1 MSSKEKKAEII
12 DELQEAF
19 KKSNIGILTDYRGLN
34 ASQLTSLRRRLKESD
49 SEFRVVKNTLA
60 RFAAERT
67 GKNVLIDILHGPIA
81 IVFGYGEIVTVPKIL
96 DSCPEEVKENLSIK
110 GGFLDD
116 RLLSLADVMTL
127 AKLPSR
133 EVLIGRVIGQM
144 KSPVSALFNCLSSPI
159 NGMMGLLQAR
169 IKQLEGE

>member
-1 MSSKEKKAEII
+1 MSSKEKKAGII
-12 DELQEAF
+12 DELQETI
-19 KKSNIGILTDYRGLN
+19 KKSKIGILVDYRGLT
-34 ASQLTSLRRRLKESD
+34 ASELTSLRRKLKESD

-60 RFAAERT
+60 RFAAERV
-67 GKNVLIDILHGPIA
+67 GKNALMDSFQGPIA
-81 IVFGYGEIVTVPKIL
+81 IVFGYGEIITVPKIL
-96 DSCPEEVKENLSIK
+96 DSCSEEVKENLSIK
-110 GGFLDD
+110 GGFLGD

-144 KSPVSALFNCLSSPI
+144 KGPVSALINYLSSPI
-159 NGMMGLLQAR
+159 SGMMGLLQAR